1 MAQMILYLCRET
13 NIKVMNILN
22 EISKTKAEDVTEF
35 ITTVQLVQITIN
47 GLIKTPKPFK
57 FELLKDLQ
65 NSLKDYETLLVQLKG
80 TGSLVRFV
88 TSNRLR
94 RKIEQANSNLHAKL
108 EKFRESIQKDE
119 NENAN
124 SGPEASNGSK
134 EHTPTAEEENMA
146 EEEAEGALALS
157 LMIQDQDGK
166 EVWAELFGLESFMVE
181 WSRFIAGLRKILT
194 DIEEDEEKVL
204 QYILDNSNTGFI
216 NQHKFSEFLKGFGPV
231 QDCVKNV
238 KSIMSAKW
246 FYGFLSRKEAE
257 WLLRDQP
264 VRTFLIR
271 LSSSQPGSFALAFSV
286 EQNGEKSCCHILINS
301 CGLLGYQVQEQEN
314 QGYRTFKTLFEIV
327 DYYSVF
333 LEIPFSSPIPF
344 ESWFEGDIS
353 SQEACAF
360 LTGTKPGT
368 FLVRFS
374 SKIGSYAVSYVSKT
388 GEICHSLV
396 NHDGVQG
403 GGYSLVYEGQALIFN
418 SLKEVVSYYGDA
430 LSYPFKLTGNELSV
444 EAVKTITQ
452 WKAERAREM
461 EKVDL
466 IVSDLFDTTK
476 ELSLPMNISI
486 NDSRV
491 DSIVQR
497 LFDAW

>member
-166 EVWAELFGLESFMVE
+166 EVWAELFGLEVMKTRSFFF
-181 WSRFIAGLRKILT
+181 S
-194 DIEEDEEKVL
+194 
-204 QYILDNSNTGFI
+204 YI
-216 NQHKFSEFLKGFGPV
+216 
-231 QDCVKNV
+231 
-238 KSIMSAKW
+238 
-246 FYGFLSRKEAE
+246 
-257 WLLRDQP
+257 
-264 VRTFLIR
+264 
-271 LSSSQPGSFALAFSV
+271 
-286 EQNGEKSCCHILINS
+286 
-301 CGLLGYQVQEQEN
+301 
-314 QGYRTFKTLFEIV
+314 
-327 DYYSVF
+327 
-333 LEIPFSSPIPF
+333 
-344 ESWFEGDIS
+344 
-353 SQEACAF
+353 
-360 LTGTKPGT
+360 
-368 FLVRFS
+368 
-374 SKIGSYAVSYVSKT
+374 
-388 GEICHSLV
+388 
-396 NHDGVQG
+396 
-403 GGYSLVYEGQALIFN
+403 
-418 SLKEVVSYYGDA
+418 
-430 LSYPFKLTGNELSV
+430 
-444 EAVKTITQ
+444 
-452 WKAERAREM
+452 
-461 EKVDL
+461 
-466 IVSDLFDTTK
+466 
-476 ELSLPMNISI
+476 
-486 NDSRV
+486 
-491 DSIVQR
+491 
-497 LFDAW
+497 